1 MTAGD
6 SPLAPGRAVAFVRRH
21 GVVLAAARGPVP
33 SVARAVAGGPFR
45 GSWWGHPRGR
55 AIFAALEAITDS
67 PDVLVC
73 RLVRGKVTFVHRR
86 AWPALAR
93 LAGLFP
99 RERLAWV
106 RQVHT
111 PAGHH
116 ANRIESYPR
125 WVPPT
130 VRAAARKLSEDEA
143 RRALGKWVGS

>member
-1 MTAGD
+1 MT
-6 SPLAPGRAVAFVRRH
+6 GRQALAFVRRH

-33 SVARAVAGGPFR
+33 SVAEAVAGGPFR

-55 AIFAALEAITDS
+55 AIFAALEAIADS

-73 RLVRGKVTFVHRR
+73 RVVRGKVTFVHRR
-86 AWPALAR
+86 AWPALVR
-93 LAGLFP
+93 LAARFP

-106 RQVHT
+106 RQEHT

-116 ANRIESYPR
+116 VNRIERYPR

-130 VRAAARKLSEDEA
+130 VRLAARKLSQEEA
-143 RRALGKWVGS
+143 RSVLGKWVGS